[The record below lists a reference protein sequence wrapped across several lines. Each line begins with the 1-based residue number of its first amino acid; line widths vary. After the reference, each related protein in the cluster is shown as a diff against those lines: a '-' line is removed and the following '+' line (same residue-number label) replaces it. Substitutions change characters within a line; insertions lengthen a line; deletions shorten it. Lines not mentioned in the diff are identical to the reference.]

1 MARGTKSFERLP
13 AAVDGARRR
22 RYGARTHGH
31 APVGRRFR
39 GPRRH
44 KQNIMIES
52 IRLVNFKNFK
62 DETLRLGPV
71 TLLVGANASGKSNI
85 RDAFRFLHGLAGS
98 VYTRAYGVNEIIGG
112 TSGAAGQP
120 AWAPIRGANNEI
132 VRFGQREFALEVTLG
147 RAGNGARRELRYV
160 VRVGREAGGAGV
172 FTVLEEDI
180 YEGAERVWRR
190 PEASEPDR
198 FLHGGMGPN
207 RGNGHGRER
216 ACIEAVAES
225 LLGIR
230 FFDPDPERMK
240 RPSFPTQ
247 RTLGSH
253 GENLPSVLRR
263 LCGDKSTKEALV
275 SWVRELTPMDVRD
288 IEFRD
293 DPLGKTHLLLV
304 DKNGSEVSTVSAS
317 EGTLRFLGVLTA
329 MFEGKGKTLYFMEEI
344 ENGIHPSR
352 QWLLLDLIERQAEA
366 ESIQAVATTHSSALL
381 TSISDRSF
389 DYASVVCRLEDR
401 DDAIVRPLKDISNS
415 GELRRTQ
422 GLGRLLEGAWM
433 EITLSFMANRDSRE
447 GAPG

>member
-1 MARGTKSFERLP
+1 
-13 AAVDGARRR
+13 
-22 RYGARTHGH
+22 
-31 APVGRRFR
+31 
-39 GPRRH
+39 
-44 KQNIMIES
+44 MIES

-147 RAGNGARRELRYV
+147 RAGNGARRALRYV
-160 VRVGREAGGAGV
+160 VRVGREAGGAGA
-172 FTVLEEDI
+172 FTVLGEDI

-198 FLHGGMGPN
+198 FMRGGMGPGQ
-207 RGNGHGRER
+207 GNGLRHEC
-216 ACIEAVAES
+216 ACVEAVAES

-230 FFDPDPERMK
+230 FFDPDPALMK

-247 RTLGSH
+247 RVLGSH
-253 GENLPSVLRR
+253 GENLPSVLQC
-263 LCGDKSTKEALV
+263 LCGDKSTKETLV
-275 SWVRELTPMDVRD
+275 SWIRELTPMDVRD
-288 IEFRD
+288 LEFRD
-293 DPLGKTHLLLV
+293 DPSGKTHLLLV
-304 DKNGSEVSTVSAS
+304 DKNGSKVSMIGAS
-317 EGTLRFLGVLTA
+317 DGTMRFLGILTA
-329 MFEGKGKTLYFMEEI
+329 VFERKGKPLYFMEEI

-352 QWLLLDLIERQAEA
+352 QWLLLDLIERQAGA
-366 ESIQAVATTHSSALL
+366 EGIQAVATTHSSALL
-381 TSISDRSF
+381 TSIRDRIF
-389 DYASVVCRLEDR
+389 EYASVVCRLEDR
-401 DDAIVRPLKDISNS
+401 DDAIVCPLKDMPNS

-433 EITLSFMANRDSRE
+433 ENVLSFMANGDSGE
-447 GAPG
+447 EVPG